1 MIISKAASVGFAMWA
16 DPDMICQTDAR
27 SVIDHD
33 SGDHASVSIRQVV
46 RGTVFRGSA
55 EKELRW
61 DDDEKIDNEPHKTM

>member
-1 MIISKAASVGFAMWA
+1 MWA
-16 DPDMICQTDAR
+16 DPDMICQTDTR

-55 EKELRW
+55 
-61 DDDEKIDNEPHKTM
+61 

>member
-1 MIISKAASVGFAMWA
+1 MWA

-33 SGDHASVSIRQVV
+33 SGDYASVSIWQVV

-55 EKELRW
+55 
-61 DDDEKIDNEPHKTM
+61 

>member
-1 MIISKAASVGFAMWA
+1 MWA

-33 SGDHASVSIRQVV
+33 SGDYASVSIWQVV

-55 EKELRW
+55 QKELPW
-61 DDDEKIDNEPHKTM
+61 DDDDEKTDNEPHKTM